1 MRNNDIWLRIDCS
14 VNFEVEAYAGME
26 TVREKHFMGGSFR
39 VGERLLEMISRQG
52 GDDGSDDEED
62 LGRLR
67 K

>member
-1 MRNNDIWLRIDCS
+1 
-14 VNFEVEAYAGME
+14 ME